1 MVHRLYNYRTMHIDT
16 FAKSTLFKEIPD
28 FRRKSTELAW
38 QFQVAGNQ
46 FGIVADNLIRSLGI
60 FDRIFSLKELLHRD
74 KIECLVLELLDIG
87 IGWLAGKRIRT
98 EPKTHHI

>member
-16 FAKSTLFKEIPD
+16 FAKSTLFKEIPH

-60 FDRIFSLKELLHRD
+60 FDRIFSFNELLQGD
-74 KIECLVLELLDIG
+74 NIECLVLELLEIG
-87 IGWLAGKRIRT
+87 VGWFARKRIGT
-98 EPKTHHI
+98 ESKTHDV